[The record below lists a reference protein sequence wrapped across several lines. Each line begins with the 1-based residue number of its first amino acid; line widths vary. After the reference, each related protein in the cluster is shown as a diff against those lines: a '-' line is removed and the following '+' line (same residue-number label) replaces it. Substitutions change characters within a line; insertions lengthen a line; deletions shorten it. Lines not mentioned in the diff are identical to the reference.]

1 MWPHIRSNV
10 VTARGDVLQVA
21 GRTAQPWLEH
31 NVALIRT
38 AAPSGDPEITPLLS
52 YRWQPSTASE
62 AEHGPALESYLV
74 AIAEAGSFGG
84 DLVLPIHERL
94 QKALLLGKPAA
105 RAWWREIRRYVEFYS
120 WNLPTRYRR
129 IANIGVVTAEPARAV
144 EVTKLLARHNLPF
157 EFVAPEQMA
166 PADLK
171 SLRLLI
177 VPEPLKADRLD
188 LLAEFARKGGAV
200 MIAAGPEGTFPWRVG
215 APVLKTDDRASYQFG
230 EGRVVELLER
240 VADPN
245 RFALEVRDVLGRERR
260 VIDLWNG
267 ITVLAAPYEEPGGT
281 TVLVTLVNYAHDP
294 ESVQV
299 RVPGAYSMVEF
310 EAPEAEPALLPYT
323 SRDGYTEF
331 VLPALRVGGRVFLSR
346 QAGSE

>member
-1 MWPHIRSNV
+1 
-10 VTARGDVLQVA
+10 
-21 GRTAQPWLEH
+21 
-31 NVALIRT
+31 
-38 AAPSGDPEITPLLS
+38 
-52 YRWQPSTASE
+52 
-62 AEHGPALESYLV
+62 
-74 AIAEAGSFGG
+74 
-84 DLVLPIHERL
+84 
-94 QKALLLGKPAA
+94 
-105 RAWWREIRRYVEFYS
+105 
-120 WNLPTRYRR
+120 
-129 IANIGVVTAEPARAV
+129 
-144 EVTKLLARHNLPF
+144 
-157 EFVAPEQMA
+157 
-166 PADLK
+166 
-171 SLRLLI
+171 
-177 VPEPLKADRLD
+177 
-188 LLAEFARKGGAV
+188 
-200 MIAAGPEGTFPWRVG
+200 
-215 APVLKTDDRASYQFG
+215 VLKTDDRASYQFG
-230 EGRVVELLER
+230 EGRVVELLKR

-299 RVPGAYSMVEF
+299 RVPGAYSIVEF